1 MVLSSSSYM
10 HHSHRLAGCHAT
22 GINSLLISFL
32 LALCCLY
39 LLHQATSFTWIIVS
53 SSKLS
58 SSGQILLRSIV
69 ARPISSLKSVTLSEL
84 TKTMSPLE
92 TQHYQDSEYLFRD
105 KATRNKFNNSR
116 PASTSLSHASW
127 VLYLS
132 SQYFNIRCSLKKSF
146 FTHLCL
152 IAIRTYPIAWG

>member
-92 TQHYQDSEYLFRD
+92 NTAL
-105 KATRNKFNNSR
+105 SR
-116 PASTSLSHASW
+116 SLSIFFVTRQLGTNLIIVGQHQQ
-127 VLYLS
+127 VCHTLLEFYI
-132 SQYFNIRCSLKKSF
+132 YRVNIL
-146 FTHLCL
+146 T
-152 IAIRTYPIAWG
+152 

>member
-1 MVLSSSSYM
+1 MVLSLSSYM
-10 HHSHRLAGCHAT
+10 QHSHDLAGCHAT

-84 TKTMSPLE
+84 TKTMSPLDN
-92 TQHYQDSEYLFRD
+92 TALSM
-105 KATRNKFNNSR
+105 
-116 PASTSLSHASW
+116 SLSIFFVTRQLVGQHQQ
-127 VLYLS
+127 VCHTLLEFYIY
-132 SQYFNIRCSLKKSF
+132 QVNIL
-146 FTHLCL
+146 T
-152 IAIRTYPIAWG
+152 

>member
-32 LALCCLY
+32 LALWCLY

-92 TQHYQDSEYLFRD
+92 NTAL
-105 KATRNKFNNSR
+105 SR
-116 PASTSLSHASW
+116 SLSIFFVTRQLGTNLIIVGQHQQ
-127 VLYLS
+127 VCHTLLEFYIY
-132 SQYFNIRCSLKKSF
+132 QVNIL
-146 FTHLCL
+146 T
-152 IAIRTYPIAWG
+152 